1 MQRQQKKKEQRNKKA
16 GQHLKITKIRGCS
29 SFCGKVTSTYESS
42 ETDCIY
48 CRKEGTEAKI

>member
-1 MQRQQKKKEQRNKKA
+1 MQRQQKKKEQKNKKA

-29 SFCGKVTSTYESS
+29 SFCGKVTGTDESS
-42 ETDCIY
+42 EKDCIY